1 MAKRTPR
8 PGLLS
13 RIRALIDDALP
24 MPVDQRA
31 ERDEAGI
38 PDAELSARRRR
49 RLRIRLFEKEGKGGY
64 R

>member
-1 MAKRTPR
+1 MAEQPRR

-13 RIRALIDDALP
+13 RIRALIDDSLP

-31 ERDEAGI
+31 ERDEADI
-38 PDAELSARRRR
+38 PDTELTVRRRR